1 MCGFS
6 MTNVTTNVRE
16 DHKLMCTLIFG
27 IDWILA
33 PYTISPCSVH
43 QSLIDGNYY
52 HSRSIEG
59 NDADT
64 QSAKSTK
71 MVRIHYQS

>member
-1 MCGFS
+1 MN
-6 MTNVTTNVRE
+6 NVTTNVRE
-16 DHKLMCTLIFG
+16 DHKIMYTLIFG

-33 PYTISPCSVH
+33 LYTISPCSVH
-43 QSLIDGNYY
+43 QSPIDGNYY

-64 QSAKSTK
+64 QSAKGTK
-71 MVRIHYQS
+71 IVRMHYQS